1 MMSQHLSSP
10 DVVDPI
16 TLECICE
23 GLQAIV
29 REMRAAVKSTAYSS
43 VIYEMDDFSCGLF
56 DAAPQL
62 VAQGEDHPGHVVPL
76 PWSVQCA
83 MEDFADDL
91 HPGDIILL
99 NDPYRGGTHLN
110 DVTLVYPVFVDG
122 ELFIFPAVREHW
134 TDVGGMVP
142 GSYSGLS
149 TEIYQEGVRIPPIK
163 ICDRGVFNRAAMTLL
178 FANMR
183 IPHEREGDFWAAI
196 AALKTAEQRILE
208 MVSKYGRDTFR
219 QAVDVNLKRSEDRM
233 RAKIRELPDGE
244 YLYEDYQEF
253 YNQGQLDPVLMQVR
267 LTIAGDEVIADF
279 NGSSHQVA
287 GVVNSS
293 LAVTATGVFTAL
305 KAVLDPDGPIN
316 SGVFRAMRV
325 TAPERTITNVGP
337 YAPAGAHGEVRKRA
351 VSVTLGAL
359 AQVVPDLVCGDLC
372 GTSFPNAIGGTVGRG
387 GDSFVFYDALA
398 GGNGAYLGGDG
409 VNVMCNIDFGDIKTV
424 LPSEA
429 VELEF
434 PLLVEQIA
442 VKPDSGG
449 AGQYRGGLG
458 ANRAVRLLGGQG
470 TYSVLS
476 DRAVVPPFGVNG
488 GSAGAN
494 VRTAIVREGREIA
507 FDTPGKVTGHPLQ
520 EGDVVLMQP
529 AGGGGYGNPLH
540 RDIAQVEADVRDG
553 YVSRDQAREV
563 YGVVLRDDGSADR
576 AATESQRR
584 ELMAQI
590 ERLGIVHS
598 DADPYRGR
606 DGKHRVVGLNPKT
619 AGRLALSGGELVEL
633 VGKFPAPLRAWVEI
647 CEQAQE
653 ETLPLDTRGQRILGV
668 QPGDAVEFRCLRRA
682 AVMPAVASS
691 GHAE

>member
-1 MMSQHLSSP
+1 MTPLRTLSS

-56 DAAPQL
+56 DAHPQL

-110 DVTLVYPVFVDG
+110 DVTLVYPVFVEG
-122 ELFIFPAVREHW
+122 ELCIFPAVREHW

-149 TEIYQEGVRIPPIK
+149 TEIYQEGVRIPPVK
-163 ICDRGVFNRAAMTLL
+163 VCDRGTFNRAAMTLL

-208 MVSKYGRDTFR
+208 MVAKYSRKTFLK
-219 QAVDVNLKRSEDRM
+219 AIDLNLKRSEDRM
-233 RAKIRELPDGE
+233 RAKIRDLPDGDYE
-244 YLYEDYQEF
+244 YEDYQEF

-279 NGSSHQVA
+279 SGSSPQVA

-359 AQVVPDLVCGDLC
+359 AQVVPELICGDLC
-372 GTSFPNAIGGTVGRG
+372 GTSFPNAIGGAGRS

-409 VNVMCNIDFGDIKTV
+409 ANVMCNIDFGDIKTV

-458 ANRAVRLLGGQG
+458 ANRAVRLLDGQG

-476 DRAVVPPFGVNG
+476 DRAVVPPFGVSG
-488 GSAGAN
+488 GSAGSN
-494 VRTAIVREGREIA
+494 VRTAIVRDGREIS
-507 FDTPGKVTGHPLQ
+507 FDTPGKVTGHPLR

-540 RDIAQVEADVRDG
+540 RDIAQVEADVREG
-553 YVSRDQAREV
+553 YVSREKARAV
-563 YGVVLRDDGSADR
+563 YGVVLCDDDTADLEAT
-576 AATESQRR
+576 AAQRR

-590 ERLGIVHS
+590 ESLAVTHS
-598 DADPYRGR
+598 DDDPYRGR
-606 DGKHRVVGLNPKT
+606 DGKHRVVRLNRDT
-619 AGRLALSGGELVEL
+619 AIRLDLSAGDLIELIGR
-633 VGKFPAPLRAWVEI
+633 FPAPLRAWVEI
-647 CEQAQE
+647 GEPADRDM
-653 ETLPLDTRGQRILGV
+653 LPLDAKGQRILGV
-668 QPGDAVEFRCLRRA
+668 TPGDRIVIRCLRPA
-682 AVMPAVASS
+682 AAMPVVAISS
-691 GHAE
+691 QSE